1 MSKIYIID
9 GNSLLFRSFYATY
22 HPDRP
27 IMTNKD
33 GVPTNAIYLYQQMM
47 SKIKSELSYDDKMV
61 VCFDTGRK
69 SFRTQELESYKMNRK
84 PIEPSLKEQFPLARE
99 MLDDMGILYIEQDG
113 YEGDDLAG
121 SLVYYANKNGD
132 DITLFTSDKDF
143 LQLLISD
150 RVQVKFLRK
159 GLKEIQVFTKNNI
172 HEQLGYH
179 ANQVVDYKGLVGDS
193 SDNIPGIKGVG
204 EKTAIKLLNN
214 YQHLE
219 DIFEGIKDDKSKV
232 SQNILQNKDTALFCR
247 KIATIVTDI
256 DVSEYYKK
264 AQVKNGDNAK
274 LLEFYRKYDL
284 NNAYKEL
291 LKTQNREITLFDS
304 QDDASDANSNNQ
316 VVTLNSFKELK
327 YIPKSILACNSSS
340 NFHEGIIEGFYFS
353 NGEVTDFIA
362 SKDLIH
368 DEDFKNYLISNSLK
382 STYDLK
388 GLIVCLDRLK
398 LPRIKNVDFDLLIA
412 TYILKQ
418 DVKQDKVSCLLH
430 YGKDVSSLDESKQFS
445 VLSQMLI
452 KLKDKVI
459 TQLKENGEYELYS
472 QVELPLTE
480 VLADMEIEGFPL
492 NKESLAK
499 IDEEFQ
505 FKLKSISNQI
515 ISLIGYEINLNSPK
529 QLAKLIYD
537 DLKLKKKGRNN
548 STSIDVLIKLY
559 DRHPIIP
566 LLIEYRKYQK
576 LVSSYT
582 SSLARYIQKDGKI
595 HAIFNQALT
604 NTGRLSMSE
613 PNLQNISIRDQ
624 EAKEIRKAFYY
635 DDSSISF
642 LSLDYSQIEL
652 RVLASLASLEGMID
666 TFNNNIDIHTSTAS
680 KIYHCSIDEVSSSMR
695 RKAKAV
701 NFGIVYGISPWGL
714 AEQLKVSNQE
724 AKEIIDEFYN
734 SYPGLK
740 EFEEKVI
747 SYAKENGYVKTILG
761 RRRYIKEI
769 YDDNK
774 FNADFGKRA
783 AVNSVI
789 QGSAADL
796 IKIAM
801 IQIQDF
807 LKDYQTK
814 MVLQIHDE
822 LIFKVPKSEVDI
834 IQDKL
839 AYIMEHAMEL
849 KCKLLVEGS
858 FGQTWY
864 DCK

>member
-1 MSKIYIID
+1 MKKKTLLVLLIIPLIIGLISFVSVSILMNIVPIDID
-9 GNSLLFRSFYATY
+9 GISWNYRSQEGFKISDQGYLLQASPIINDTSKPLANGNDLIWYVSQDQDVASIEEDQDGNFYLLANNEGQVEVTCSNEKRS
-22 HPDRP
+22 
-27 IMTNKD
+27 
-33 GVPTNAIYLYQQMM
+33 V
-47 SKIKSELSYDDKMV
+47 S
-61 VCFDTGRK
+61 K
-69 SFRTQELESYKMNRK
+69 SF
-84 PIEPSLKEQFPLARE
+84 
-99 MLDDMGILYIEQDG
+99 
-113 YEGDDLAG
+113 
-121 SLVYYANKNGD
+121 
-132 DITLFTSDKDF
+132 
-143 LQLLISD
+143 
-150 RVQVKFLRK
+150 
-159 GLKEIQVFTKNNI
+159 
-172 HEQLGYH
+172 
-179 ANQVVDYKGLVGDS
+179 
-193 SDNIPGIKGVG
+193 
-204 EKTAIKLLNN
+204 TAIVYEKGTIIINPKLPTS
-214 YQHLE
+214 
-219 DIFEGIKDDKSKV
+219 G
-232 SQNILQNKDTALFCR
+232 
-247 KIATIVTDI
+247 
-256 DVSEYYKK
+256 
-264 AQVKNGDNAK
+264 
-274 LLEFYRKYDL
+274 FY
-284 NNAYKEL
+284 
-291 LKTQNREITLFDS
+291 
-304 QDDASDANSNNQ
+304 
-316 VVTLNSFKELK
+316 
-327 YIPKSILACNSSS
+327 SS
-340 NFHEGIIEGFYFS
+340 N
-353 NGEVTDFIA
+353 
-362 SKDLIH
+362 
-368 DEDFKNYLISNSLK
+368 
-382 STYDLK
+382 
-388 GLIVCLDRLK
+388 
-398 LPRIKNVDFDLLIA
+398 
-412 TYILKQ
+412 
-418 DVKQDKVSCLLH
+418 VKQD
-430 YGKDVSSLDESKQFS
+430 
-445 VLSQMLI
+445 I
-452 KLKDKVI
+452 
-459 TQLKENGEYELYS
+459 GEYDYTDS
-472 QVELPLTE
+472 NT
-480 VLADMEIEGFPL
+480 
-492 NKESLAK
+492 
-499 IDEEFQ
+499 
-505 FKLKSISNQI
+505 SNQ
-515 ISLIGYEINLNSPK
+515 
-529 QLAKLIYD
+529 
-537 DLKLKKKGRNN
+537 KKKASLQIDVEALGD